1 MHKFLLLAFMIIF
14 ASCAAKEAAPPTA
27 EVEKKPAAEQQQ
39 ATTDL
44 SKLGTV
50 NFPVSCSPNAAVH
63 LTRGLA
69 LLHHM
74 TYGLAN
80 KEFQTATSLDP
91 QCAIGYWGQAMAGIH
106 PLWSDKP
113 TEKLFNS
120 GKSLLAK
127 AAASTN
133 KSEREADYI
142 IASQQYYTPGW
153 TADEK
158 ANLQAFEKGW
168 EAVYNKYPDD
178 LEARSLYALSFL
190 ANADP
195 QDKSYARQISTG
207 QLLERV
213 LAEVPDHPGAHHYTI
228 HAFDYPPLAERAL
241 DVAYNYGS
249 IAPDIPHALHMPT
262 HIFTRLGLWD
272 DSIEMNKRSAAAALK
287 NPAGGAISLHY
298 LHALDYLAYSYLQKG
313 QDLKAREVRNTIEAL
328 KGPIQKHVASS
339 YTLASVS
346 ARLAMERHDWQQAS
360 EVQAQTPGDYP
371 IGAHPAMFAITHFAR
386 ALGAANSGQEELA
399 KEEIAILGRLQE
411 QESKSSAY
419 WAKQVE
425 IQQLS
430 AVAWLTYNQGLKEQG
445 LNVMKKAADLEA
457 STDKHPITPGEILP
471 AGELYG
477 DMLAESE
484 KYADALKQYEKALV
498 RSPNRLNSLW
508 GAAHTAE
515 LTGDMGKAFWY
526 YTKFVELTKD
536 AEIEMENVNKA
547 KAFLGMIEKKKEEIK
562 EKKNKQN
569 G

>member
-1 MHKFLLLAFMIIF
+1 MHKFLLLAFAIIF
-14 ASCAAKEAAPPTA
+14 ASCAAKDTAPPEA
-27 EVEKKPAAEQQQ
+27 EVDKKPVQQ

-50 NFPVSCSPNAAVH
+50 NFQTSCDPAAAVH
-63 LTRGLA
+63 LNRGLA

-80 KEFQTATSLDP
+80 KEFQTATSVDP
-91 QCAIGYWGQAMAGIH
+91 QCAIGYWGQAMTGIH

-113 TEKLFNS
+113 SENVFNN
-120 GKSLLAK
+120 GKSLIDK
-127 AAASTN
+127 ASASMN
-133 KSEREADYI
+133 KSGWEADYI
-142 IASQQYYTPGW
+142 AATGQYFSPGW

-158 ANLQAFEKGW
+158 ANLQGLEKGW
-168 EAVYNKYPDD
+168 ESVYLKYPDD

-195 QDKSYARQISTG
+195 QDKSYARQLSTG

-213 LAEVPDHPGAHHYTI
+213 LEEVPNHPGAHHYTI
-228 HAFDYPPLAERAL
+228 HAFDYPPLAEKAL
-241 DVAYNYGS
+241 DIAYNYGN

-272 DSIEMNKRSAAAALK
+272 DSIEMNSRSAAAALK

-298 LHALDYLAYSYLQKG
+298 LHALDYMAYSYLQKG
-313 QDLKAREVRNTIEAL
+313 QDLKAKEVLDTIAAL
-328 KGPIQKHVASS
+328 DGPIQKHVVSS

-360 EVQAQTPGDYP
+360 QVQAQTPGDYP
-371 IGAHPAMFAITHFAR
+371 IGSHPAMFAITHFTR
-386 ALGAANSGQEELA
+386 ALGAANTGQEELA

-411 QESKSSAY
+411 EESKSSAY

-457 STDKHPITPGEILP
+457 TTDKHPITPGEILP
-471 AGELYG
+471 ASELYG
-477 DMLAESE
+477 DMLAKSE
-484 KYADALKQYEKALV
+484 KYSQALKQYERTLV
-498 RSPNRLNSLW
+498 RSPNRFNSLL
-508 GAAHTAE
+508 GAAQMAE
-515 LTGDMGKAFWY
+515 LSGDKGKAFWY

-536 AEIEMENVNKA
+536 AEIQLDEVDKA
-547 KAFLGMIEKKKEEIK
+547 KTFIGMIEKKKTEINN
-562 EKKNKQN
+562 KKNKQSEQ
-569 G
+569 